1 MTAAGRSSTGDAA
14 VPALLDG
21 NVTQD
26 GGLTRFFKWPMAHH
40 YRSFSL
46 STGFLSH
53 ATIDAPRHGPSSVQ
67 GTSWKFGRKK
77 ERERRRGGR
86 GNCVYRIS
94 LSYRDQLRT
103 AQQALL
109 CGKAYVRLHSI
120 LTEDSLLISQQM
132 QFLLPRIQNSYEK
145 FATTNLPSTADY

>member
-1 MTAAGRSSTGDAA
+1 
-14 VPALLDG
+14 
-21 NVTQD
+21 
-26 GGLTRFFKWPMAHH
+26 MAQP
-40 YRSFSL
+40 L
-46 STGFLSH
+46 PLFLVVDRILIPR
-53 ATIDAPRHGPSSVQ
+53 ATIDAPRHGPNSVQ
-67 GTSWKFGRKK
+67 GTSWKFGRKE

-94 LSYRDQLRT
+94 LYYRDQLRT

-109 CGKAYVRLHSI
+109 CGKAYVRFHSI

-145 FATTNLPSTADY
+145 FATTNLPRTADY